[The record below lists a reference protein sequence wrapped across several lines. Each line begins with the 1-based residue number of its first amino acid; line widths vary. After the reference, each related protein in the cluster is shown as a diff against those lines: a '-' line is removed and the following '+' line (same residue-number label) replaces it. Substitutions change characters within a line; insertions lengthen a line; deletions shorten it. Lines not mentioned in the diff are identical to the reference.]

1 MSVRIV
7 SSLRFALCCTAAFLL
22 LAGTASASEPDAV
35 LVQGASPDAVVVVS
49 DAAVSDAPVSFDF
62 PQPSQDQ
69 SRPPADVKPNI
80 DCGYC
85 SVWSACGLNAQCW
98 FSMSH
103 GFCTVPQGAPPCQS
117 CYDSS
122 SCVM

>member
-1 MSVRIV
+1 M
-7 SSLRFALCCTAAFLL
+7 RFVLCCTAAFLL

-35 LVQGASPDAVVVVS
+35 LLQGASPDVVVVS
-49 DAAVSDAPVSFDF
+49 DAVASDAPISFDF

-69 SRPPADVKPNI
+69 SRPPAGVAANI

-85 SVWSACGLNAQCW
+85 SVWSRCGLNQTCW
-98 FSMSH
+98 FSMVH
-103 GFCTVPQGAPPCQS
+103 GFCAVPQGAPPCQD
-117 CYDSS
+117 CYDST